1 MRVLFAG
8 VPGIGHLF
16 PLVPLARAM
25 HELGHEVATA
35 SMDGGEDVA
44 GAGLPYLPIA
54 PGLDWRKVIRE
65 AGRTQRPDLMQRVV
79 ESNSADREAFVPLA
93 ALVNS
98 RVADDVVELAA
109 RWRPDLVVYDYQF
122 PVALLAATRLGVPA
136 VQHDLGFVRTPK
148 LRALMLAE
156 MADTFARH
164 GIDRLPEP
172 AEVIDLAPPSMA
184 GDERYGCSMRPV
196 AYNGEGG
203 LPADLAVP
211 AHRPRVAVTLGTVPP
226 KTDGLTRIERVIE
239 AAADIDA
246 EFVLATGDL
255 DLSTLDTLPDNVRAY
270 GWVPWRALLETCA
283 AAIHHGGSSTA
294 LGALDA
300 GIPQLVLP
308 DGSDRF
314 INADAVRDRGAGLRA
329 AAEDI
334 GPALL
339 TRLLTDTELTR
350 AAREVSAEIAAMP
363 SPRAVAERLA
373 GLTGTAGLEGT
384 AGLAGTAG

>member
-25 HELGHEVATA
+25 RELGHEVAVA
-35 SMDGGEDVA
+35 SMDGGEAVA
-44 GAGLPYLPIA
+44 AAGMPYLPIA
-54 PGLDWRKVIRE
+54 PGVDWRKVIRE
-65 AGRTQRPDLMQRVV
+65 AGRTRRPDLMQRVV

-93 ALVNS
+93 AHVNS
-98 RVADDVVELAA
+98 DVADAVVELATQ
-109 RWRPDLVVYDYQF
+109 WRPDLVVYDYQF

-172 AEVIDLAPPSMA
+172 ADVIDLAPPSMA
-184 GDERYGCSMRPV
+184 GDERYGRSLRPV
-196 AYNGEGG
+196 SYNGEDE
-203 LPADLAVP
+203 LPAHLAVP
-211 AHRPRVAVTLGTVPP
+211 ADRPRVAVTLGTVPP
-226 KTDGLTRIERVIE
+226 KTDGLTRLERVIA

-255 DLSTLDTLPDNVRAY
+255 DLGTIDTLPDNVRAC
-270 GWVPWRALLETCA
+270 GWVPWRALLDTCS
-283 AAIHHGGSSTA
+283 AAIHHGGGSTA

-314 INADAVRDRGAGLRA
+314 INADAVRARGAGLRA

-339 TRLLTDTELTR
+339 DRLLTDADLIR
-350 AAREVSAEIAAMP
+350 AAREVSTEIAAMP
-363 SPRAVAERLA
+363 APTTVAEHLTRLA
-373 GLTGTAGLEGT
+373 G
-384 AGLAGTAG
+384 

>member
-8 VPGIGHLF
+8 APGIGHLF

-25 HELGHEVATA
+25 RELGHEVAVA
-35 SMDGGEDVA
+35 SMDGGEAVA

-54 PGLDWRKVIRE
+54 PGVDWRKEIRE
-65 AGRTQRPDLMQRVV
+65 AGRTRRPDLMRRVV

-93 ALVNS
+93 AHVNS
-98 RVADDVVELAA
+98 RVADAMVELAA
-109 RWRPDLVVYDYQF
+109 EWRPDLVVYDYQF

-148 LRALMLAE
+148 LRALMLEE

-172 AEVIDLAPPSMA
+172 AETIDLAPPSMA
-184 GDERYGCSMRPV
+184 GEERYGCTMRPV
-196 AYNGEGG
+196 AYNGEGE
-203 LPADLAVP
+203 LPDHLAVP
-211 AHRPRVAVTLGTVPP
+211 AHRPRVAVTLGTVAP

-239 AAADIDA
+239 AAAEVDA
-246 EFVLATGDL
+246 EFVLATGEL
-255 DLSTLDTLPDNVRAY
+255 GLGTLGTLPDNVRAY
-270 GWVPWRALLETCA
+270 GWVPWRALLDSCA
-283 AAIHHGGSSTA
+283 AAIHHGGSGTA
-294 LGALDA
+294 LSALDA

-314 INADAVRDRGAGLRA
+314 ITADAVRDRGAGLRA
-329 AAEDI
+329 SAEDI

-339 TRLLTDTELTR
+339 KRLLTDDALTR

-363 SPRAVAERLA
+363 APTAVAEHLT
-373 GLTGTAGLEGT
+373 GLTGLTGLVG
-384 AGLAGTAG
+384 

>member
-8 VPGIGHLF
+8 APGIGHLF

-25 HELGHEVATA
+25 RGLGHEVAVA
-35 SMDGGEDVA
+35 SMDGGEPVA
-44 GAGLPYLPIA
+44 GCGLPYLPIA
-54 PGLDWRKVIRE
+54 PGVDWRKEIRE
-65 AGRTQRPDLMQRVV
+65 AGRTRRPDLMRRVI

-93 ALVNS
+93 AHVNS
-98 RVADDVVELAA
+98 RVADAMVELAM
-109 RWRPDLVVYDYQF
+109 RWRPDLVVYEYQF
-122 PVALLAATRLGVPA
+122 PVALLAAARLGVPA

-164 GIDRLPEP
+164 GVDRLPEP
-172 AEVIDLAPPSMA
+172 ADTIDLAPPSMA
-184 GDERYGCSMRPV
+184 GEERYGCSMRPV
-196 AYNGEGG
+196 AYNGEGEVPG
-203 LPADLAVP
+203 HLAVP

-226 KTDGLTRIERVIE
+226 KTDGLTRIERVI
-239 AAADIDA
+239 AAAAEVDA
-246 EFVLATGDL
+246 EFVLATGEL
-255 DLSTLDTLPDNVRAY
+255 DLGTLATLPDNVRAY

-294 LGALDA
+294 LSALDA

-314 INADAVRDRGAGLRA
+314 ITADAVRERGAGLRA
-329 AAEDI
+329 GAEDI

-339 TRLLTDTELTR
+339 DRLLTDDALTR

-363 SPRAVAERLA
+363 TPTAVAQRL
-373 GLTGTAGLEGT
+373 TVI
-384 AGLAGTAG
+384 AGTAG

>member
-25 HELGHEVATA
+25 RELGHEVAVA
-35 SMDGGEDVA
+35 SMDGGEAVA
-44 GAGLPYLPIA
+44 AAGMPYLPIA
-54 PGLDWRKVIRE
+54 PGVDWRKVIRE
-65 AGRTQRPDLMQRVV
+65 AGRTRRPDLMQRVV

-93 ALVNS
+93 AHVNS
-98 RVADDVVELAA
+98 DVADAVVELATQ
-109 RWRPDLVVYDYQF
+109 WRPDLVVYDYQF

-172 AEVIDLAPPSMA
+172 ADIIDLAPPSMA
-184 GDERYGCSMRPV
+184 GDERYGRSLRPV
-196 AYNGEGG
+196 SYNGEDQ
-203 LPADLAVP
+203 LPAHLAAP
-211 AHRPRVAVTLGTVPP
+211 ADRPRVAVTLGTVPP
-226 KTDGLTRIERVIE
+226 KTDGLTRLERVIA

-255 DLSTLDTLPDNVRAY
+255 DLGTLDTLPDNVRAC
-270 GWVPWRALLETCA
+270 GWVPWRALLDTCS
-283 AAIHHGGSSTA
+283 AAIHHGGGSTA

-314 INADAVRDRGAGLRA
+314 INADAVRARGAGLRA
-329 AAEDI
+329 TAEDI

-339 TRLLTDTELTR
+339 DRLLTDADLTR
-350 AAREVSAEIAAMP
+350 AAREVSTEIATMP
-363 SPRAVAERLA
+363 SPTAVAEHLTRL
-373 GLTGTAGLEGT
+373 TR
-384 AGLAGTAG
+384 

>member
-8 VPGIGHLF
+8 APGFGHLF

-25 HELGHEVATA
+25 RELGHEVAVA
-35 SMDGGEDVA
+35 SMDGGEPVA
-44 GAGLPYLPIA
+44 GSGLPYLPIA
-54 PGLDWRKVIRE
+54 PGVDWRKEIRE
-65 AGRTQRPDLMQRVV
+65 AGRTRRPDLMRRVV

-93 ALVNS
+93 AHVNS
-98 RVADDVVELAA
+98 RVADAMVELAT
-109 RWRPDLVVYDYQF
+109 RWRPDLVVYEYQF
-122 PVALLAATRLGVPA
+122 PVALLAAARLGVPA

-172 AEVIDLAPPSMA
+172 ADTIDLAPPSMA
-184 GDERYGCSMRPV
+184 GEERYGSSMRPV
-196 AYNGEGG
+196 AYNGEGEV
-203 LPADLAVP
+203 PDDLAVP
-211 AHRPRVAVTLGTVPP
+211 ADRPRVAVTLGTVPP
-226 KTDGLTRIERVIE
+226 KTDGLTRIERVIA
-239 AAADIDA
+239 AAADVDA
-246 EFVLATGDL
+246 EFVLATGEL
-255 DLSTLDTLPDNVRAY
+255 DLGTLGTLPDNVRPY

-283 AAIHHGGSSTA
+283 AAIHHGGSSSA

-314 INADAVRDRGAGLRA
+314 ITADAVRERGAGLSA
-329 AAEDI
+329 GAEEI

-339 TRLLTDTELTR
+339 DRLLTDDALTR
-350 AAREVSAEIAAMP
+350 AAREVSAEIATMP
-363 SPRAVAERLA
+363 SPRELAQRLTALGAIA
-373 GLTGTAGLEGT
+373 G
-384 AGLAGTAG
+384 

>member
-8 VPGIGHLF
+8 APGIGHLF

-25 HELGHEVATA
+25 RGLGHEVAVA
-35 SMDGGEDVA
+35 SMDGGEAVA
-44 GAGLPYLPIA
+44 GAGLPYLSIA
-54 PGLDWRKVIRE
+54 PGVDWRKEIRE
-65 AGRTQRPDLMQRVV
+65 AGRTRRPDLMRRVV

-93 ALVNS
+93 AHVNS
-98 RVADDVVELAA
+98 RVADAMVELAA
-109 RWRPDLVVYDYQF
+109 GWRPDLVVYDYQF

-164 GIDRLPEP
+164 GIDLLPEP
-172 AEVIDLAPPSMA
+172 AETIDLAPPSMA
-184 GDERYGCSMRPV
+184 GQERYGRTMRPV
-196 AYNGEGG
+196 AYNGEGA
-203 LPADLAVP
+203 LPDQLALP

-239 AAADIDA
+239 AAADVDA
-246 EFVLATGDL
+246 EFVLATGEL
-255 DLSTLDTLPDNVRAY
+255 GLGTLGTLPDNVRGY
-270 GWVPWRALLETCA
+270 GWVPWRELLGTCA
-283 AAIHHGGSSTA
+283 AAIHHGGSGTA
-294 LGALDA
+294 LSALDA

-314 INADAVRDRGAGLRA
+314 ITADAVRERGAGLRA
-329 AAEDI
+329 SAEDI
-334 GPALL
+334 APALL
-339 TRLLTDTELTR
+339 EQLLTDDTLTR

-363 SPRAVAERLA
+363 TPTAVAQH
-373 GLTGTAGLEGT
+373 LTGLVG
-384 AGLAGTAG
+384 

>member
-8 VPGIGHLF
+8 APGFGHLF

-25 HELGHEVATA
+25 RELGHEVAVA
-35 SMDGGEDVA
+35 SMDGGEPVA
-44 GAGLPYLPIA
+44 GSGLPYLSIA
-54 PGLDWRKVIRE
+54 PGVDWRKEIRE
-65 AGRTQRPDLMQRVV
+65 AGRTRRPDLMRRVV

-93 ALVNS
+93 AHVNS
-98 RVADDVVELAA
+98 RVADEMVELAT
-109 RWRPDLVVYDYQF
+109 RWRPDLVVYEYQF
-122 PVALLAATRLGVPA
+122 PVALLAAARLGVPA

-172 AEVIDLAPPSMA
+172 ADIIDLAPPSTA
-184 GDERYGCSMRPV
+184 GEERYGSSMRPV
-196 AYNGEGG
+196 AYNGEGEV
-203 LPADLAVP
+203 PDDLAVP

-226 KTDGLTRIERVIE
+226 KTDGLTRIERVIA
-239 AAADIDA
+239 AAADVDA
-246 EFVLATGDL
+246 EFVLATGEL
-255 DLSTLDTLPDNVRAY
+255 DLSTLGTLPDNVRPY

-283 AAIHHGGSSTA
+283 AAIHHGGSSSA

-314 INADAVRDRGAGLRA
+314 ITADAVRDRGAGLSA
-329 AAEDI
+329 GAEEI

-339 TRLLTDTELTR
+339 DRLLTDDALAR
-350 AAREVSAEIAAMP
+350 AAREVSAEIATMP
-363 SPRAVAERLA
+363 SPRELAQRLTA
-373 GLTGTAGLEGT
+373 PGAITG
-384 AGLAGTAG
+384 